1 MSFGVSRR
9 WWPLASGVVLGI
21 AVGLLVSLLGSGTR
35 RAEASVLISSPSG
48 IAAVKPMLPNLQ
60 QLALSGVLAGNVRS
74 TLRLP
79 EPTSEL
85 RRHLHADVRPAS
97 QVIVIAATE
106 GQADHAR
113 QVAQEAA
120 VVFSQLVDAHFGTS
134 TPELHAALLDSAHV
148 LASADRHVLRN
159 ALAGALVGV
168 LLGAAA
174 MFVLASRSQLIPVAV
189 EMGVGVDD
197 DTDYEK
203 RERILEQ
210 RVLAVTARER
220 ALAGQAGKLASRERE
235 LDEREAT
242 QTRAERELRARS
254 DEAAATQRELAERA
268 GEVSAREKELAA
280 AAAAPAPE
288 PVQPEP
294 VPEPSA
300 PTSSGTATAA
310 WNLNDLEKAV
320 QARTNVPPE
329 QGEEWRT
336 YLFLLREH
344 ATQDGVLPRSF
355 EPLIREVFA
364 EVLHARLSS

>member
-1 MSFGVSRR
+1 MSLGVARR
-9 WWPLASGVVLGI
+9 WWPLAAGVVLGI
-21 AVGLLVSLLGSGTR
+21 LVGLLVSLLGSGTR

-60 QLALSGVLAGNVRS
+60 QLAVSGVLAGNVRS
-74 TLRLP
+74 TLRLS

-97 QVIVIAATE
+97 EVIVIAATA
-106 GQADHAR
+106 GQADRAR

-120 VVFSQLVDAHFGTS
+120 VVFSQLVDAHFGT
-134 TPELHAALLDSAHV
+134 TRPELHAALLDSAHV
-148 LASADRHVLRN
+148 LASSDRHVLRN
-159 ALAGALVGV
+159 ALAGVLVGL

-174 MFVLASRSQLIPVAV
+174 MFVLASRSQPVPV
-189 EMGVGVDD
+189 GVGVANA
-197 DTDYEK
+197 DYEK

-220 ALAGQAGKLASRERE
+220 ALAGQAGKLAARERE

-242 QTRAERELRARS
+242 QTRAERELRART
-254 DEAAATQRELAERA
+254 DDAAATKRELAERA
-268 GEVSAREKELAA
+268 GEVAAREKELEAA
-280 AAAAPAPE
+280 AGAPAPE

-300 PTSSGTATAA
+300 PPAPAATAA
-310 WNLNDLEKAV
+310 WNLNELEKAV
-320 QARTNVPPE
+320 QARTNPSPE
-329 QGEEWRT
+329 QAEEWRT

-364 EVLHARLSS
+364 EVLHVRPSS

>member
-1 MSFGVSRR
+1 MSFGVARR
-9 WWPLASGVVLGI
+9 WWPLAAGVVLGI
-21 AVGLLVSLLGSGTR
+21 LVGLLVSLLGSGTR

-60 QLALSGVLAGNVRS
+60 QLAVSGVLAGNVRS
-74 TLRLP
+74 TLRLS

-97 QVIVIAATE
+97 EVIVIAATA
-106 GQADHAR
+106 GQADRAR

-120 VVFSQLVDAHFGTS
+120 VVFSQLVDAHFGT
-134 TPELHAALLDSAHV
+134 TEPELHAALLDSAHV

-159 ALAGALVGV
+159 ALAGALVG
-168 LLGAAA
+168 LLLAAAA
-174 MFVLASRSQLIPVAV
+174 MFVLGSRSQVVPV
-189 EMGVGVDD
+189 GVGVPDD
-197 DTDYEK
+197 ADYEK
-203 RERILEQ
+203 RERVLEQ

-220 ALAGQAGKLASRERE
+220 ALAGRAGKLASRERE

-242 QTRAERELRARS
+242 QTREERELRARA
-254 DEAAATQRELAERA
+254 DDAAATKRELAERA
-268 GEVSAREKELAA
+268 GEVAAREKELEAA
-280 AAAAPAPE
+280 AGAPAPE

-300 PTSSGTATAA
+300 PPAPAATAA
-310 WNLNDLEKAV
+310 WNLNELEKAV
-320 QARTNVPPE
+320 QARTNPSPE
-329 QGEEWRT
+329 QAEEWRT

-364 EVLHARLSS
+364 EVLHVRPSS